1 MVKASGQEIID
12 RAEYFQYAKN
22 TCYIMRE
29 SKGIVAWKAR
39 WSSRLLASEA
49 NVKTNGEEKR

>member
-1 MVKASGQEIID
+1 
-12 RAEYFQYAKN
+12 
-22 TCYIMRE
+22 MRE
-29 SKGIVAWKAR
+29 SRGIVAWKAR

>member
-1 MVKASGQEIID
+1 MHSRRGLEVKTLAFPFSL
-12 RAEYFQYAKN
+12 
-22 TCYIMRE
+22 CYIMRE

-39 WSSRLLASEA
+39 WSSRLLESEA